1 MHLYLI
7 STHRLFK
14 SLIPSTIGI
23 KYLPILSLR
32 TIHTEILTTPP
43 PQTTL
48 RLLATRTWSHTLHVK
63 SPEWHALRAQVI
75 ERDNRTCSSCG
86 YVSPHP
92 NGRGLK
98 VDHQDGDAS
107 NNDLANLR
115 VHCPPCEAIRHC
127 GFSGNKEWIALAR
140 SDMDQVEII
149 RRTRALLEE
158 SGSMPTILEV
168 DPASTRVETATT
180 ELANRLMEVD
190 WEGLTED
197 ERSLRGFFTRNA
209 MRELFAVTIANEY
222 VFACACAS
230 DVILELM
237 SSSLAQ
243 TFPTI
248 IKHYLLSRKTFDTS
262 EVFRHLPSVNYMS
275 DQSSEVNR
283 PKSLSVSDQRR
294 TNR

>member
-1 MHLYLI
+1 
-7 STHRLFK
+7 
-14 SLIPSTIGI
+14 
-23 KYLPILSLR
+23 
-32 TIHTEILTTPP
+32 
-43 PQTTL
+43 
-48 RLLATRTWSHTLHVK
+48 
-63 SPEWHALRAQVI
+63 
-75 ERDNRTCSSCG
+75 
-86 YVSPHP
+86 
-92 NGRGLK
+92 
-98 VDHQDGDAS
+98 
-107 NNDLANLR
+107 
-115 VHCPPCEAIRHC
+115 
-127 GFSGNKEWIALAR
+127 
-140 SDMDQVEII
+140 VEII

-158 SGSMPTILEV
+158 SGSMPTISEV
-168 DPASTRVETATT
+168 DPASTRVETETT
-180 ELANRLMEVD
+180 ELANRLMEVN

-222 VFACACAS
+222 VFACAS